1 MAYAAKPF
9 AGDIIWHNKTV
20 CIAAPPT
27 QYTDHNSSAA
37 DLWCVPRTDHFS
49 TNIRAVV
56 VFPLNGRPWRRDF
69 HPYHDAM
76 RLWWLLAFAITAKR
90 QGLSVFNGESAH
102 WANRGKPWPWRT
114 VGPIGRALIAALS
127 RHGVLPVPRSGC
139 PACAELRLES
149 VNREHRGEV
158 FRAEDRQRDR
168 FLSLSRA
175 THAVWHTMS
184 SECSATSSP
193 PSPTPLLWWG
203 AAGGVHHALGMSLHS
218 LQEQPAPQAK
228 QATDPRLA
236 ALPARIVLLDRMPP
250 RQLAIRGTVR
260 RPMLREVISSNETCA
275 TVRQWTLPAFA
286 YVTPH
291 GAQLNNRF
299 LMTQQPQPCLIEVF
313 PLGYLSPCYVLPF
326 CPQRHVQVHGSV
338 VWDAHNRPLA
348 AWQLVKADILKI
360 CDKWI
365 PPPASGETGQEKDKR
380 LKRCRIKARGQQVEI
395 SNSTLAAAVELCHRA
410 IAPRQRVATTADQ
423 QADPAALGLNKDA
436 ASTTTAN
443 NDADMGQNSLL

>member
-1 MAYAAKPF
+1 M
-9 AGDIIWHNKTV
+9 
-20 CIAAPPT
+20 
-27 QYTDHNSSAA
+27 
-37 DLWCVPRTDHFS
+37 
-49 TNIRAVV
+49 
-56 VFPLNGRPWRRDF
+56 VFPLNGRPWGRDF

-76 RLWWLLAFAITAKR
+76 RLWWLLELAIAAKR

-149 VNREHRGEV
+149 VNREV
-158 FRAEDRQRDR
+158 FRADRQTQRFR

-193 PSPTPLLWWG
+193 PSLPPLLWWG
-203 AAGGVHHALGMSLHS
+203 SAAGGIHHALGTSRHS
-218 LQEQPAPQAK
+218 LQEQPAPQVK
-228 QATDPRLA
+228 QATGPRPA
-236 ALPARIVLLDRMPP
+236 ASPARIVLLDRSPP

-260 RPMLREVISSNETCA
+260 RPMLREVVSSNDTCA

-326 CPQRHVQVHGSV
+326 CPQRPVQVHGSV
-338 VWDAHNRPLA
+338 VWDAHDRLQRAWPLA
-348 AWQLVKADILKI
+348 KADILKI
-360 CDKWI
+360 CDKRI
-365 PPPASGETGQEKDKR
+365 PPPTSGETGQEKDTR
-380 LKRCRIKARGQQVEI
+380 LYRCRLKARGQQVDI

-436 ASTTTAN
+436 ASTTTTI

>member
-1 MAYAAKPF
+1 MVAAGVR
-9 AGDIIWHNKTV
+9 A
-20 CIAAPPT
+20 IA
-27 QYTDHNSSAA
+27 
-37 DLWCVPRTDHFS
+37 
-49 TNIRAVV
+49 
-56 VFPLNGRPWRRDF
+56 
-69 HPYHDAM
+69 
-76 RLWWLLAFAITAKR
+76 AKR

-114 VGPIGRALIAALS
+114 IGPIGRALIAALS

-149 VNREHRGEV
+149 VNREV
-158 FRAEDRQRDR
+158 FRAEDKQMYR
-168 FLSLSRA
+168 FLSPSRA

-193 PSPTPLLWWG
+193 PSLPPLLWWG
-203 AAGGVHHALGMSLHS
+203 SAAGGIHHALGTSRHS

-228 QATDPRLA
+228 QATGPRPTA
-236 ALPARIVLLDRMPP
+236 SPARIVLLDRMPP

-260 RPMLREVISSNETCA
+260 RPMLREVISSNDTCA

-326 CPQRHVQVHGSV
+326 CPQRPVQVHGSV
-338 VWDAHNRPLA
+338 VWNAHTDGPHFLLA
-348 AWQLVKADILKI
+348 ETIADCLG
-360 CDKWI
+360 C
-365 PPPASGETGQEKDKR
+365 A
-380 LKRCRIKARGQQVEI
+380 
-395 SNSTLAAAVELCHRA
+395 LCHLLKGGVWYAWRGLGA
-410 IAPRQRVATTADQ
+410 FSAMRVDVTSCLE
-423 QADPAALGLNKDA
+423 PALHPG
-436 ASTTTAN
+436 
-443 NDADMGQNSLL
+443 